1 MEAMMLMFAFGAMGL
16 AALVARTFELVIIH
30 YGHVGFYEE

>member
-16 AALVARTFELVIIH
+16 VAAALRGVEILIVRMMEVK
-30 YGHVGFYEE
+30 